1 MTMIQP
7 EVIAGI
13 DTHADTHHVAV
24 IDSTG
29 RQLGDAGF
37 PATLIGYQ
45 AIGSYIAAFGIVR
58 HVGVEGTHSYG
69 VGVTQHLQDAGIRVF
84 EVIRPNRQVR
94 RLRGKSDPIDA
105 YVAAAAA
112 LATDDHPEPKQADGT
127 VEAIRFVHAARRSAV
142 KARVAA
148 RVQIKSLLVT
158 APEPIR
164 ARYRTMSDTTLFP
177 ALART
182 RPTREQN
189 TLSRTV
195 TRSLKSIAQR
205 HQQLTAEITALDTE
219 LEQLV
224 SLTNPGLQQARGI
237 GTVTAAQLLITAGQ
251 NSDRL
256 KSEASFAALCG
267 ASPIPASSGKTS
279 RHRLNR
285 GGDRNANAALHQI
298 ALARLSCDQRTR
310 DYAARKQHEGKGTKE
325 ILRCLKRA
333 IAREVFQ
340 LITHPVPAVDHRSL
354 RPLRQ
359 KNGLTQAQA
368 AAALGVSPAQISLTE
383 NGHVHDAALITTYET
398 WLRNHNLTP

>member
-1 MTMIQP
+1 MIQP

-24 IDSTG
+24 IDTTG
-29 RQLGDAGF
+29 RKLGDAGF

-45 AIGSYIAAFGIVR
+45 AIAAYIAAFGLVR
-58 HVGVEGTHSYG
+58 QVGVEGTHSYG
-69 VGVTQHLQDAGIRVF
+69 TGITLHLQDAGIRVV

-94 RLRGKSDPIDA
+94 RMRGKSDPIDA
-105 YVAAAAA
+105 YAAAATV
-112 LATDDHPEPKQADGT
+112 LATDDHPEPKQADGI

-158 APEPIR
+158 APENIR
-164 ARYRTMSDTTLFP
+164 GRYRALGDTALFP
-177 ALART
+177 ALARAQ
-182 RPTREQN
+182 PAREAN

-195 TRSLKSIAQR
+195 VASLKSLARR
-205 HQQLTAEITALDTE
+205 HQQLTAEITALETE
-219 LEQLV
+219 LGQLV
-224 SLTNPGLQQARGI
+224 SAVNPGLQQARGI
-237 GTVTAAQLLITAGQ
+237 GTNTAAQLLITAGE

-267 ASPIPASSGKTS
+267 ASPIPASSGKTT

-285 GGDRNANAALHQI
+285 GGDRDANAALHQI

-359 KNGLTQAQA
+359 QRGLLQVQA
-368 AAALGVSPAQISLTE
+368 AAALGVSPAQISLAE
-383 NGHVHDAALITTYET
+383 NGHVHDAAFLTTYEN
-398 WLRNHNLTP
+398 WLGNGDLTP

>member
-7 EVIAGI
+7 EAIAGI

-24 IDSTG
+24 IDTTG
-29 RQLGDAGF
+29 RKLGDAGF

-45 AIGSYIAAFGIVR
+45 AIAAYIAAFGLVR
-58 HVGVEGTHSYG
+58 QVGVEGTHSYG
-69 VGVTQHLQDAGIRVF
+69 AGVTLHLTDVGIRVV

-94 RLRGKSDPIDA
+94 RMRGKSDPIDA
-105 YVAAAAA
+105 YEAAATA
-112 LATDDHPEPKQADGT
+112 LASNDHPEPKQADGT

-158 APEPIR
+158 APEGIR
-164 ARYRTMSDTTLFP
+164 ARYRNLTDTALFP
-177 ALART
+177 ALAHA
-182 RPTREQN
+182 RPAREEN
-189 TLSRTV
+189 TLGRTV
-195 TRSLKSIAQR
+195 IGSLKSLARR
-205 HQQLTAEITALDTE
+205 HQQLTVEITSLEAE

-224 SLTNPGLQQARGI
+224 VLVNPGLQQTRGI
-237 GTVTAAQLLITAGQ
+237 ATVTAAQLLITAGE
-251 NSDRL
+251 NSGRL

-267 ASPIPASSGKTS
+267 ASPIPASSGKTN

-285 GGDRNANAALHQI
+285 GGDRNANSALHQI

-340 LITHPVPAVDHRSL
+340 LITHPVPAVDHRNL

-359 KNGLTQAQA
+359 EQGIIQAQA
-368 AAALGVSPAQISLTE
+368 AAALGVSPAQISLAE
-383 NGHVHDAALITTYET
+383 NGHIQDAAFLTTYEN
-398 WLRNHNLTP
+398 WLRNSTLTP